1 MALKTLA
8 IIDYGMGNLHSVS
21 KAFAKLNAETG
32 SGYEIVVTSDPVV
45 IGSAAKVVLPG
56 VGAFG
61 DCMANLSSYG
71 LIPIIK
77 EVAGR
82 GVPFL
87 GICLGLQLLFE
98 GSEEDPGVAGLGIL
112 PGMVRKLDA
121 PGLKIPHMGW
131 NSLDMEAASPLFAG
145 LPPAPFVY
153 FVHSYHAVPADSRL
167 VTAVTEYGGAV
178 TAAVGRGNV
187 QAVQF
192 HPEKS
197 STTGLGILANFL
209 RG

>member
-1 MALKTLA
+1 MALETLA

-21 KAFAKLNAETG
+21 KALAKLNAENG
-32 SGYEIVVTSDPVV
+32 NQYDIVVTSDPAV

-71 LIPIIK
+71 LVDTIK
-77 EVAGR
+77 KVAGR
-82 GVPFL
+82 GRPFL
-87 GICLGLQLLFE
+87 GICLGLQLLFD
-98 GSEEDPGVAGLGIL
+98 GSEEDPGVPGLGIL
-112 PGMVRKLDA
+112 SGMVRKIIA
-121 PGLKIPHMGW
+121 PELKIPHMGW
-131 NSLDMEAASPLFAG
+131 NSLEFRTPSPLFTR
-145 LPPAPFVY
+145 LPATPYVY
-153 FVHSYHAVPADSRL
+153 FVHSYHAVPENQEV

-178 TAAVGRGNV
+178 TAAVGSGNI

-197 STTGLGILANFL
+197 SAAGLAILANFL
-209 RG
+209 RS

>member
-1 MALKTLA
+1 MVLKTLA

-21 KAFAKLNAETG
+21 KAFAKVNAENG
-32 SGYEIVVTSDPVV
+32 SKYDIVVTSDPAV

-61 DCMANLSSYG
+61 DCMANLKSYG
-71 LIPIIK
+71 LIDSIK
-77 EVAGR
+77 AVAGS
-82 GVPFL
+82 GTPFM
-87 GICLGLQLLFE
+87 GICLGLQLLFD
-98 GSEEDPGVAGLGIL
+98 GSEEAPGVLGLGLL
-112 PGMVRKLDA
+112 PGMVRKLVA

-131 NSLDMEAASPLFAG
+131 NSLEFRTPSPLFAE
-145 LPPAPFVY
+145 LPPSPYVY
-153 FVHSYHAVPADSRL
+153 FVHSYHAVPDSPAM

-178 TAAVGRGNV
+178 TAAVGSGNV

-197 STTGLGILANFL
+197 SAAGLAILANFL
-209 RG
+209 RS